1 MPALRFESQFKSV
14 KFRSFQTP
22 RLSLAF
28 RSIFRDCA
36 GSLHGAVPPYYMALI
51 VQKYGGTSVANT
63 DRIKNVAQR
72 VAKYHAN
79 GDKIVVVVS
88 AMSGVTDNLIK
99 LAKDIMPLPNEREM
113 DMLLATGEQTTIA
126 LTAIALH
133 SLGIPAVSLTGAQAG
148 IVTDGV
154 HTKAKIQNITPKK
167 AHELLNQGSVVIV
180 AGFQGETIEGQI
192 TTLGR
197 GGSDLTAIAL
207 AAALKADLCQ
217 IYTDVDGV
225 YTADPRIVKT
235 AKKLEEISYDE
246 MLELASLG
254 AKVMQSRSVE
264 FAKKFGVV
272 FEVRSS
278 LNENPG
284 TIVKEETK
292 SMEGVVV
299 RGVSLDKNQAKV
311 TLTGVPDKPGM
322 AARIFKAIGDAAVN
336 VDMIVQNISHGSGA
350 PATDLS
356 FTVDKP
362 DLLKARK
369 VIDGLKAE
377 IGFSDV
383 IATENIGKLSIV
395 GVGMKSHTG
404 IAGKLFETLAKEG
417 VNIGMISTSEIK
429 ISVVIDL
436 AKGEQAMKAVHA
448 AFIG

>member
-1 MPALRFESQFKSV
+1 M
-14 KFRSFQTP
+14 
-22 RLSLAF
+22 
-28 RSIFRDCA
+28 
-36 GSLHGAVPPYYMALI
+36 LI

-63 DRIKNVAQR
+63 ERIRNVAAR

-79 GDKIVVVVS
+79 KDKIVVVVS

-99 LAKDIMPLPNEREM
+99 MAKEIMPLPSEREM
-113 DMLLATGEQTTIA
+113 DVLLATGEQTTIA
-126 LTAIALH
+126 LTAISLHALG
-133 SLGIPAVSLTGAQAG
+133 LPAVSLTGAQAG

-167 AHELLNQGSVVIV
+167 IHDLLNQGSVVIV
-180 AGFQGETIEGQI
+180 AGFQGQTIEGQI

-207 AAALKADLCQ
+207 AAALRADLCQ

-225 YTADPRIVKT
+225 YTADPRIVPG

-264 FAKKFGVV
+264 FAKKFGVI

-278 LNENPG
+278 LNEHPG
-284 TIVKEETK
+284 TTVKEETK
-292 SMEGVVV
+292 NMEDVVV
-299 RGVSLDKNQAKV
+299 RGVSLDKNQAKI
-311 TLTGVPDKPGM
+311 TLVAVPDKPGV
-322 AARIFKAIGDAAVN
+322 AARIFKAIGDASIN
-336 VDMIVQNISHGSGA
+336 VDMIVQNVSHNAA
-350 PATDLS
+350 PVSAATDLS

-362 DLLKARK
+362 DLLKAQK
-369 VIDGLKAE
+369 VIEALKEE
-377 IGFSDV
+377 IRFGKALATDN
-383 IATENIGKLSIV
+383 IAKLSIV

-404 IAGKLFETLAKEG
+404 VAGRMFETLAREG
-417 VNIGMISTSEIK
+417 VNIDMISTSEIK
-429 ISVVIDL
+429 ISVVVDL

-448 AFIG
+448 AFLG